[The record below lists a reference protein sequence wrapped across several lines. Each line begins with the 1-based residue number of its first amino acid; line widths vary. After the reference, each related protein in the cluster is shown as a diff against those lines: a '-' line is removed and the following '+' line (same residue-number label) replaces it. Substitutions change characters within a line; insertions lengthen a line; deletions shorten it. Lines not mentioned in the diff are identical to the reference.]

1 MISFGDVIAPL
12 TAVDIV
18 ELRRTRALKHQ
29 SNAAGRR
36 AGTLF
41 DWATMRKLIETGV
54 IPIEQCK
61 LTYARQTVP
70 PEFYLD
76 GGKLNATRLGDLIA
90 RGISILSNGL
100 ELHAPAIAAACRDAA
115 MQGVRIA
122 GAGAIATTGS
132 GGALPVHC
140 DDRDIIILQME
151 GAKRWRV
158 YDDGAITRGDGKIT
172 QLRPQASPLLDR
184 RLQPGDLLYL
194 PAGHWHEC
202 ENEAARSLHV
212 GLFINPPRRPPL
224 DSGMSS

>member
-100 ELHAPAIAAACRDAA
+100 EL
-115 MQGVRIA
+115 
-122 GAGAIATTGS
+122 
-132 GGALPVHC
+132 LPVHC